1 MITFVKDYTI
11 KSIKNKLIFLYSL
24 NVADIMFT
32 LLLLST
38 SFFMEAN
45 TLMVGVTQSPTIS
58 FILKVVLPA
67 ILLVYIFF
75 RMQNATVEQLKK
87 SNFLIMGIIAL
98 YTLINIS
105 HLVWLAILPM
115 FLFNQSF
122 FLILLIFL

>member
-1 MITFVKDYTI
+1 
-11 KSIKNKLIFLYSL
+11 
-24 NVADIMFT
+24 
-32 LLLLST
+32 
-38 SFFMEAN
+38 MEAN

-75 RMQNATVEQLKK
+75 RMQKATVEQLKK
-87 SNFLIMGIIAL
+87 SNFLIMGVIAL

-115 FLFNQSF
+115 FLFNQSLF
-122 FLILLIFL
+122 